1 MGCSYIK
8 FSETLKIKYF
18 FSGFAYE
25 RGGPTP
31 KALGGL
37 GFRCKLLNLCPI
49 TIKSTQ
55 FHYLKKVSVIK
66 N

>member
-1 MGCSYIK
+1 MIFNSLQK
-8 FSETLKIKYF
+8 KTWPPV
-18 FSGFAYE
+18 AYE

-37 GFRCKLLNLCPI
+37 GFRCKLLNLLPI
-49 TIKSTQ
+49 TINSTQ
-55 FHYLKKVSVIK
+55 LHYLKKVSVMK